1 MTEERILGK
10 LSHPGCQRPARRGAT
25 PPVVCRAKAER
36 NKYYLEIF
44 GVFRYL
50 S

>member
-10 LSHPGCQRPARRGAT
+10 LSHPGCQRPSRRGETSLVA
-25 PPVVCRAKAER
+25 CRAKVER

-44 GVFRYL
+44 GVLRYI